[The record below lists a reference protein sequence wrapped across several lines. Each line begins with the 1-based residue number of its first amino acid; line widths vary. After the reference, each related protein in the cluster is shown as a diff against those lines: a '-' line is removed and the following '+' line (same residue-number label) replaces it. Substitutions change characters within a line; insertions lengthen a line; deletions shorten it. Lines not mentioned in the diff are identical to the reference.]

1 MQVQVQLTS
10 FTLRLSWIPF
20 LGNGAT
26 HSGHLS
32 PLFKTVP
39 QRHAHKAT
47 PPNPQGSISFKTSHK
62 PNVHQCVNREA
73 KRSIHTSEIV
83 FRQKRRKGHC
93 RGAGSVSVADHTNPR
108 HRKQTCG
115 GRNGADDFVGL
126 RTAER
131 NCPGAMW
138 SQRQCNTLL
147 HLVLP
152 GSSCCSL
159 PTLAAVSGGHHQA
172 ALHILLFVF
181 GDRASLL

>member
-32 PLFKTVP
+32 PLFKTAP

-47 PPNPQGSISFKTSHK
+47 PPNPHGSISFKTSHK

-73 KRSIHTSEIV
+73 KRSMHTSEIV

-93 RGAGSVSVADHTNPR
+93 VV
-108 HRKQTCG
+108 
-115 GRNGADDFVGL
+115 
-126 RTAER
+126 
-131 NCPGAMW
+131 
-138 SQRQCNTLL
+138 
-147 HLVLP
+147 LVLFLWRTTQIQ
-152 GSSCCSL
+152 GTESRL
-159 PTLAAVSGGHHQA
+159 VGEEMEQMTLWV
-172 ALHILLFVF
+172 
-181 GDRASLL
+181 